1 MANVQPSIA
10 RRLFALALV
19 PGLIGSLTG
28 GSYAITAGPFD
39 LSAFV
44 FMTMIVAM
52 PLIFL
57 ALCVGA
63 PMIIL
68 TRRYAIRPIPT
79 ALAGALI
86 VALPAA
92 LMMIRSEP
100 VEGLRDG
107 FYEMLS
113 THHPRGTHGWLAEIA
128 SEVANLAAIGFAGGV
143 IYWVLCGGPWHR
155 AHRDR

>member
-44 FMTMIVAM
+44 FMTM

-113 THHPRGTHGWLAEIA
+113 THHPRGTHAWLAEIA